1 MRFRSLGRS
10 GLTVSE
16 ITCGNWLSRV
26 AESAACVQ
34 AALDA
39 GITTFDTADIYGA
52 PQYGAAE
59 EVLGAALSGTR
70 RESVQILT
78 KVCLPTG
85 PGPNDKGLS
94 RKHILESCAA
104 SLRRL
109 RTDYLDLYQA
119 HRFDSSTPLEETML
133 AFADLVRAGKVLYVG
148 VSEWS
153 ADQIRAAAPLA
164 REFRVPLVSNQPQYS
179 MLWRVIE
186 AEVVPACD
194 SLGMGQIVW
203 SPLAQGVLTGK
214 YLPGAAVPSGSRA
227 EDERGARFVG
237 RYMGQPVLA
246 AVQRL
251 MPLAAELGT
260 TLPRLALAWV
270 LHNPAVS
277 SAIIGV
283 SRPEQVSHNAFVPEL
298 DLNDDV
304 LKAIDEVLTDPEHG
318 DLVERSPAK
327 TADPFAVMPAWRL

>member
-1 MRFRSLGRS
+1 
-10 GLTVSE
+10 
-16 ITCGNWLSRV
+16 
-26 AESAACVQ
+26 VQ

-59 EVLGAALSGTR
+59 EILGAALSGTR

-78 KVCLPTG
+78 KVCLPSG

-227 EDERGARFVG
+227 EDERGSRFVG

-270 LHNPAVS
+270 LHNPSVS

-283 SRPEQVSHNAFVPEL
+283 SRPEQVSHNASVSEL

-327 TADPFAVMPAWRL
+327 TAKPFDVMPAWRL